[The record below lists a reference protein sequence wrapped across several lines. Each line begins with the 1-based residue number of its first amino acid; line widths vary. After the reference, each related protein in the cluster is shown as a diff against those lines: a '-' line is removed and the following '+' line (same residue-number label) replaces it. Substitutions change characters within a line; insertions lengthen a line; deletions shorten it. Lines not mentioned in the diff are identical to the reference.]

1 MKRAVITMDNLSE
14 LDSKMKK
21 ELENIAENHGASVA
35 GVLAFP
41 KGTVMEHPE
50 LIVDAVKNKVHA
62 DMIIATNPEFV
73 INELIGNKKFSKL
86 ADQENLEVIQ
96 ADFDLE
102 LKELMK
108 QMPSE
113 IKKELRDLIDLSK
126 QFRDLVKEQSDNV
139 LFITKSEDSPKVK
152 MCIDKLSE
160 QGISKFNQVVISQY
174 DECLNDPIKNIIEN
188 ESIDRIFVCDDYDS
202 PKFDQ
207 LMDEL
212 ENEGLEIVVDNEVK
226 MSMYHMSMLS

>member
-1 MKRAVITMDNLSE
+1 MKKAVITMDNLSE

-50 LIVDAVKNKVHA
+50 LIVDAVKDKVHA

-73 INELIGNKKFSKL
+73 INELVGNKKFSKL
-86 ADQENLEVIQ
+86 AEQENLEVIQ

-113 IKKELRDLIDLSK
+113 IKKELRDLVDLSK
-126 QFRDLVKEQSDNV
+126 QFRDDNV

-152 MCIDKLSE
+152 MCIDELSE

-207 LMDEL
+207 LM
-212 ENEGLEIVVDNEVK
+212 NEGLEIVVDNEVK

>member
-1 MKRAVITMDNLSE
+1 MKKAVITIDNLSE

-35 GVLAFP
+35 GVVVFP

-50 LIVDAVKNKVHA
+50 IIVDVVKNKVHA
-62 DMIIATNPEFV
+62 DMIIATSPEFV
-73 INELIGNKKFSKL
+73 INELVGNKEFSKL
-86 ADQENLEVIQ
+86 AGQENIEVIQ

-113 IKKELRDLIDLSK
+113 MKKELRDLVDLSK
-126 QFRDLVKEQSDNV
+126 QFKDLVKEQSDNV

-152 MCIDKLSE
+152 MFIDELSE

-174 DECLNDPIKNIIEN
+174 DECLNEPIKTIIEN
-188 ESIDRIFVCDDYDS
+188 EHIDRIYVCDNYDS
-202 PKFDQ
+202 KFDQ

-212 ENEGLEIVVDNEVK
+212 EEDGLEIVADNEVK